1 MLHKQLPDT
10 SFPEKG
16 IFPLRVFPIR
26 RRDVIIVLMR
36 FLVVEDEEK
45 VARFVRRALEE
56 ESYAVDAVG
65 DGEAAIDQIEVVP
78 YDLIILDLTLPKKGG
93 LEVLQWLRQKGL
105 KVPVLILTARTGI
118 GDRVKGLDLGADDYL
133 VKPFAIEEFLARVR
147 ALLRRGGVTAPL
159 LQADD
164 LTLDP
169 VTHEVRRAGQKIDL
183 TTKEYALLEY
193 FMRNPNRV
201 LTRSMISEH
210 VWDIHFDTFTNV
222 IDVYVNY
229 LRNKIDRGFKRPL
242 IQTVRGVGY
251 VLKG

>member
-1 MLHKQLPDT
+1 
-10 SFPEKG
+10 
-16 IFPLRVFPIR
+16 
-26 RRDVIIVLMR
+26 MR

-56 ESYAVDAVG
+56 ESYAADVVG

-147 ALLRRGGVTAPL
+147 ALLRRGGMTAPL

-169 VTHEVRRAGQKIDL
+169 VTHEVRRAGQKIEL

-193 FMRNPNRV
+193 FLRNPNRV

-229 LRNKIDRGFKRPL
+229 LRNKVDRGFKRPL

-251 VLKG
+251 VLKN

>member
-1 MLHKQLPDT
+1 
-10 SFPEKG
+10 
-16 IFPLRVFPIR
+16 
-26 RRDVIIVLMR
+26 MR

-56 ESYAVDAVG
+56 ESYAVDVVG
-65 DGEAAIDQIEVVP
+65 DGESAVDQIEVVP

-93 LEVLQWLRQKGL
+93 MEVLQWLRQKGH
-105 KVPVLILTARTGI
+105 KTPVLILTARTAI

-147 ALLRRGGVTAPL
+147 ALLRRGGVTSPL

-169 VTHEVRRAGQKIDL
+169 VTHEVRRAGQKIEL

-193 FMRNPNRV
+193 FLRNPNRV

-229 LRNKIDRGFKRPL
+229 LRNKVDRGFKRPL

>member
-1 MLHKQLPDT
+1 
-10 SFPEKG
+10 
-16 IFPLRVFPIR
+16 
-26 RRDVIIVLMR
+26 MR

-56 ESYAVDAVG
+56 ESYAVDVVG
-65 DGEAAIDQIEVVP
+65 DGEAAVDQIEVVP

-159 LQADD
+159 LRVAD
-164 LTLDP
+164 LTLDS

-229 LRNKIDRGFKRPL
+229 LRNKVDRGFKNPL